1 MTYPLALRQ
10 LAVEKVRQKEMTQA
24 QAAKFF
30 KIGIT
35 TLKAW
40 LTAKTLNP
48 KTKRT
53 PRTLKVSHP
62 RLLAILKEA
71 PDATLKEIAYTAGVS
86 DFCIRYHFKLL
97 KITRKKKRPCTSN
110 EMKKND
116 KFISRILK
124 NQTPVSLFLSMKRA
138 WILFYIVFLLVRCE
152 AKKSIQRFQAIATN
166 AFLL

>member
-24 QAAKFF
+24 KAAKFF

-48 KTKRT
+48 KTRRA

-62 RLLAILKEA
+62 RLLAILKET
-71 PDATLKEIAYTAGVS
+71 PDATLKEIAYMAGVS
-86 DFCIRYHFKLL
+86 DFCIRYHFKSLN
-97 KITRKKKRPCTSN
+97 ITRKK
-110 EMKKND
+110 ND
-116 KFISRILK
+116 
-124 NQTPVSLFLSMKRA
+124 PVPRT
-138 WILFYIVFLLVRCE
+138 R
-152 AKKSIQRFQAIATN
+152 
-166 AFLL
+166 